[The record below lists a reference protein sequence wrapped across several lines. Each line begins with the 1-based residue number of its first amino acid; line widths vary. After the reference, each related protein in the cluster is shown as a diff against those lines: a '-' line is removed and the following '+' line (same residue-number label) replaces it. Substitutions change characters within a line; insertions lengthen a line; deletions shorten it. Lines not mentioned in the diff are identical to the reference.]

1 MSRRN
6 HERLRCGWRGVGLL
20 LGICFL
26 CAAFMMLGEQPAQ
39 ATQCAS
45 CPIGTSPNGNSCEGI
60 GGVMSPCPGVNPVQ
74 FTQAHP
80 HDAKYGVDSETAL
93 TYDPDPYFYG
103 ASIHDNGGSV
113 SSASGAISGQTPTAH
128 TTELGGGAVAQYSG
142 LSKSFALANN
152 QALVVGFQGNY
163 DSSRTSYG
171 ASPLAPA
178 FLTTS
183 TVDTSIYTLQG
194 QLAYYAGSAY
204 FGGTI
209 GGDIGHGNQTTPT
222 TGGTGGYSISGFDST
237 LIAGNV
243 FTLSGAPFSL
253 AVWERGAGT
262 SPGTAKPTMSTKA
275 APQSPL
281 PAYGLYLDVRGHLTY
296 ASDTAG
302 AFIDSSGAAFGAE
315 RQHVWDAGVSARLF
329 AMIPNNGVTWIPYAG
344 TGFDQQ
350 FGYRDSE
357 FIPALADTLFFG
369 SAQTFW
375 KAQLGVAARLPNHFT
390 VGVRGEFADS
400 QEFQIWG
407 GRAYVLYSFD

>member
-1 MSRRN
+1 MWRQWGRG
-6 HERLRCGWRGVGLL
+6 RLTFGLVVGLL
-20 LGICFL
+20 FLGIFL
-26 CAAFMMLGEQPAQ
+26 VLGQGTAQ

-60 GGVMSPCPGVNPVQ
+60 GGVMTPCPGVQGIDFGTSPNRTTKSSAQ
-74 FTQAHP
+74 YDNNENT
-80 HDAKYGVDSETAL
+80 L

-128 TTELGGGAVAQYSG
+128 TTELGGGAVAQYSA
-142 LSKSFALANN
+142 LSKSFGLANN

-171 ASPLAPA
+171 ASPLSPA
-178 FLTTS
+178 FLNS
-183 TVDTSIYTLQG
+183 GTVDTSIFTLQG

-204 FGGTI
+204 FGGTV
-209 GGDIGHGNQTTPT
+209 GGDIGHGNQATPT
-222 TGGTGGYSISGFDST
+222 TGGTGGYTISGFDSS

-253 AVWERGAGT
+253 AVWERGTGT
-262 SPGTAKPTMSTKA
+262 SLGTAKPIMPTKA
-275 APQSPL
+275 APQAPL
-281 PAYGLYLDVRGHLTY
+281 PAYGLYLDVRGYLTY

-302 AFIDSSGAAFGAE
+302 AFTDSSGAAFGAE
-315 RQHVWDAGVSARLF
+315 RQHFWDAGVSARLF
-329 AMIPNNGVTWIPYAG
+329 AMIPNNAVTWIPYAG

-369 SAQTFW
+369 SAQTYW
-375 KAQLGVAARLPNHFT
+375 KAQLGVAARLPNRFT
-390 VGVRGEFADS
+390 VGIRGEFAES
-400 QEFQIWG
+400 QEFQVWG

>member
-1 MSRRN
+1 MWRQWGRG
-6 HERLRCGWRGVGLL
+6 RLTFGLVVGLL
-20 LGICFL
+20 FLGIFL
-26 CAAFMMLGEQPAQ
+26 VLGQGTAQ

-60 GGVMSPCPGVNPVQ
+60 GGVMTPCPGVQGIDFGTSPNRTKMSSAQ
-74 FTQAHP
+74 YDNNENT
-80 HDAKYGVDSETAL
+80 L

-113 SSASGAISGQTPTAH
+113 SSASGTFSGQTPTAH

-178 FLTTS
+178 FLATA
-183 TVDTSIYTLQG
+183 TVDTSIFTLQG

-204 FGGTI
+204 FGGTV
-209 GGDIGHGNQTTPT
+209 GGDIGHGDQATPT
-222 TGGTGGYSISGFDST
+222 TGGTGGYSISGFNST
-237 LIAGNV
+237 VIAGNV
-243 FTLSGAPFSL
+243 FTLSGTPFSL

-262 SPGTAKPTMSTKA
+262 SPGTAKPIMPTKA
-275 APQSPL
+275 APQGSL

-302 AFIDSSGAAFGAE
+302 AFTDSSGAAFGAE
-315 RQHVWDAGVSARLF
+315 RQHFWDAGVSARLF
-329 AMIPNNGVTWIPYAG
+329 AMIPNNAVTWIPYAG

-369 SAQTFW
+369 SAQTYW
-375 KAQLGVAARLPNHFT
+375 KAQLGVAARLPNRFT
-390 VGVRGEFADS
+390 VGIRGEFAES
-400 QEFQIWG
+400 QEFQVWG